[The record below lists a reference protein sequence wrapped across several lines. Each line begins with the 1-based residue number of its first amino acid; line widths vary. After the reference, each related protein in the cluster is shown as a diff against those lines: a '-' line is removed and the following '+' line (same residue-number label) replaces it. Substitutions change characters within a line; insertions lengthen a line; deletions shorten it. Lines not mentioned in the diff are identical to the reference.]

1 MSMITL
7 TLAGFIYSAKL
18 AGSALAYI
26 DPSTGGMLFQVLA
39 MVFAVFSGL
48 IFFFF
53 RQIKSAF
60 ARFKRF
66 ISEKLGS

>member
-1 MSMITL
+1 MSMISL
-7 TLAGFIYSAKL
+7 VLAGFFFSTKF
-18 AGSALAYI
+18 AGVALAYI
-26 DPSTGGMLFQVLA
+26 DPSTGGMLFQILA

-48 IFFFF
+48 VFFFF